1 MSNSVI
7 KPDQLEKALV
17 KAFAEYGDHVTD
29 EVNKVTK
36 SVVRQ
41 GVSEL
46 KRTAPAGGRY
56 ARGWSH
62 KADKGRVGSI
72 AGETIYNR
80 TDYQLTH
87 LLEKEH
93 ETGGGGHYPK
103 NVDYTGTLKRVEEK
117 YTDKYY
123 KEVLAK
129 L

>member
-1 MSNSVI
+1 MSSVRI
-7 KPDQLEKALV
+7 RPEQLEQAITKAI
-17 KAFAEYGDHVTD
+17 AEYGDHVTD

-36 SVVRQ
+36 NVVRQ

-46 KRTAPAGGRY
+46 KRTAPTGGRY

-62 KADKGRVGSI
+62 KAEKGRALAS
-72 AGETIYNR
+72 ETIYNR